1 MQLTAIVCGFFGT
14 GAKAELYSLTLF
26 HLDGDQV
33 RRYGS
38 LVSTSQTPPARQL
51 EQAGLTREQLE
62 QAPELEQ
69 VWGRCGG
76 ILPIALSSVPQM
88 KLLSFRV
95 RWNGGGCIPL

>member
-14 GAKAELYSLTLF
+14 GAKAELYSLSLF
-26 HLDGDQV
+26 HVDGDQV

-62 QAPELEQ
+62 QAPSPEQ
-69 VWGRCGG
+69 DAAKPDGESKAG
-76 ILPIALSSVPQM
+76 
-88 KLLSFRV
+88 K
-95 RWNGGGCIPL
+95 